1 MYTNLELSAA
11 DVVWSPPE
19 LAWLRNLF
27 ALVFPPL
34 YFGRP
39 LVLYEEGGPF
49 DPEKGFKIL
58 SKYGVTIIVLTPTIL
73 RLMMQVEDPTARY
86 DVSDVRVVLSG
97 GEEVGQQLK
106 QWIDDVF
113 GGAAIHEAYGQ
124 TEANAI
130 ISECSALDVKRE
142 DTMGKPV
149 PGQDVTVVGP
159 DTAEP
164 LETPGEVGELAVK
177 YDDNP
182 IYMKEYLN
190 LPEKTD
196 RKMQNG
202 WLLMEDL
209 GTVDEDGYYSYFS
222 RKDDVIISSGRRLGP
237 EEIEDC
243 LVEHEAVLNAGSSG
257 CRTTSE
263 AKSRSRPSNSP
274 RDMRAQRT

>member
-209 GTVDEDGYYSYFS
+209 GH
-222 RKDDVIISSGRRLGP
+222 RRRGRLL
-237 EEIEDC
+237 
-243 LVEHEAVLNAGSSG
+243 LVLQ
-257 CRTTSE
+257 SE
-263 AKSRSRPSNSP
+263 GRCHHQLRPAARP
-274 RDMRAQRT
+274 GGDRGLPGRARGRAQRRGHRGAGRPARRSPGRVR